1 MRLAKVADNANKA
14 NHVIT
19 RFILV
24 FPSYTV
30 TPVRQRLGSVTHLLP
45 SGIHI
50 QFSSTCPKE
59 LFLSK
64 DNQPAVFK
72 VAYRKQTAEKLHK
85 MTLLLFRSRSR
96 RQAGW
101 MGVGV
106 RGGVITNVAILTT
119 QLQCM
124 EH

>member
-14 NHVIT
+14 NHDII

-30 TPVRQRLGSVTHLLP
+30 TLVRQRLGSVTHLLP

-50 QFSSTCPKE
+50 QLNSTCPKE

-64 DNQPAVFK
+64 DNQPAEFK
-72 VAYRKQTAEKLHK
+72 APYRK
-85 MTLLLFRSRSR
+85 
-96 RQAGW
+96 
-101 MGVGV
+101 
-106 RGGVITNVAILTT
+106 
-119 QLQCM
+119 
-124 EH
+124 